1 MKDKE
6 AHAWLSQSIH
16 PEHNRVR
23 HARHHRRH
31 VNLDLVRA
39 VAELTRNRRQK
50 NTTCQK
56 NVRISLLLEFALT
69 GLVSIKALP
78 KAVK

>member
-50 NTTCQK
+50 TQPVK
-56 NVRISLLLEFALT
+56 NVNIIEFALM
-69 GLVSIKALP
+69 GSRFN
-78 KAVK
+78 